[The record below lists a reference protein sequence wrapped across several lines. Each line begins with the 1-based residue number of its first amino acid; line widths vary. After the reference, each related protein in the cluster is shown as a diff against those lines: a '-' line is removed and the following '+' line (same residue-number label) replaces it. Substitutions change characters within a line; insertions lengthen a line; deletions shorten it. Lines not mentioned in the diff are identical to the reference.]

1 MGNTT
6 KRCEA
11 PTSEVD
17 DCAPRIFGT
26 IATVPC
32 GKPAAWFVE
41 TDRGDEYDACE
52 SCAIDALLYQEPKRV
67 ADSDGNDAELD
78 EEQCLRVAS

>member
-26 IATVPC
+26 VAYVTC
-32 GKPAAWFVE
+32 GKAAAWSVE

-52 SCAIDALLYQEPKRV
+52 HHAWEALSFNEARRVEDAN
-67 ADSDGNDAELD
+67 G
-78 EEQCLRVAS
+78 EQMAVEQ